1 MKKQLTLD
9 SELVPMTYAE
19 ALLALAAERGV
30 GREQLLAHA
39 GLPAECLHN
48 ASGRLSLNA
57 IYFLGNSAL
66 VLCQEPALG
75 LLLGQR
81 LNASAH
87 GILGYALLSSAT
99 LERAVHFALKYYRV
113 LGLTF
118 DLELVEHEDYLE
130 LRANESIPLG
140 LLGRFAAEGLFA
152 ALYSIAE
159 FLLGEAPQEVQ
170 VGFVH
175 PRPGHAERY
184 REVFGCDAVFDQPW
198 HWLKLPR
205 RYLDKPM
212 ALANPATMRMCEEQC
227 EALLVALEVEDAL
240 LTRLRRL
247 LLARPGD
254 FPDLNSAAHA
264 LHTSGRSLRRHLAE
278 AGTSYQKVLD
288 EVRRR
293 LALQYLTTTHL
304 PLFEIALL
312 LGFSDPSNFRR
323 AFHKWTGKRPSDY
336 RAPGSTMRPA

>member
-1 MKKQLTLD
+1 MRRQLTLD
-9 SELVPMTYAE
+9 SELVPLTYAE
-19 ALLALAAERGV
+19 ALLAIAAERGV
-30 GREQLLAHA
+30 AREQLLAHA
-39 GLPAECLHN
+39 GLPPAFLQN
-48 ASGRLSLNA
+48 ASGRLSFTTFYPLA
-57 IYFLGNSAL
+57 NSAL
-66 VLCQEPALG
+66 LLCEEPALG

-99 LERAVHFALKYYRV
+99 LGRAVQFALKYYRV

-118 DLELVEHEDYLE
+118 DLELVEHDDYLE
-130 LRANESIPLG
+130 LRASESIPLG
-140 LLGRFAAEGLFA
+140 VLGRFAAEGLLA

-159 FLLGEAPQEVQ
+159 FLLGEAPQRVQ
-170 VGFVH
+170 VGFA
-175 PRPGHAERY
+175 HAAPAHAARY
-184 REVFGCDAVFDQPW
+184 REVFGCDALFDQPW

-205 RYLDKPM
+205 GYLDKPM
-212 ALANPATMRMCEEQC
+212 ALANPATMRMCEQQC
-227 EALLVALEVEDAL
+227 EALLAALDIEDGL

-254 FPDLNSAAHA
+254 FPDLNSAAQA

-288 EVRRR
+288 EVRKR

-336 RAPGSTMRPA
+336 RARPDQP